1 LLSGTVN
8 PFKFFAMTAGKP
20 LLGEDTTPGEHTAEY
35 AHVDDLDPNWTA
47 LPNGLDFYC
56 TGTFFLISLNLDLL

>member
-1 LLSGTVN
+1 
-8 PFKFFAMTAGKP
+8 MTAGKP